1 MGKGTKRIKRLE
13 ERLDTIKKSVVR
25 IVEGLSKMIVNE
37 ISDIRDELADIREW
51 VDRRVDKRGEIIL
64 KHVSENYKEWVEFK
78 ERFTPEINK
87 VQQVT
92 LQTAERMDRLEKN
105 MGEVRHKLEKVAFW
119 RDDHKE
125 EIKEW
130 LERIE
135 DRLDKVECESIPPI
149 GNPNECSKHKKG
161 KLLPRDEYTRS
172 LANIIG
178 FYRERD
184 KGIVERLGKAAMLL
198 PEHQSKPNL
207 LGLMADIHNQLKK
220 DLNG

>member
-1 MGKGTKRIKRLE
+1 MGKGNKRIKRLE

-37 ISDIRDELADIREW
+37 ISDIKDELA
-51 VDRRVDKRGEIIL
+51 G
-64 KHVSENYKEWVEFK
+64 
-78 ERFTPEINK
+78 
-87 VQQVT
+87 
-92 LQTAERMDRLEKN
+92 TAERMDRLEKN
-105 MGEVRHKLEKVAFW
+105 MAELQHKLEEVAFW
-119 RDDHKE
+119 RDYHKE

-135 DRLDKVECESIPPI
+135 

-184 KGIVERLGKAAMLL
+184 KGIVERLGKAAILL
-198 PEHQSKPNL
+198 PEHQSIPNL
-207 LGLMADIHNQLKK
+207 LGLMADIRNQLKK
-220 DLNG
+220 DLDG